1 MLAELTRCVLDEPSL
16 PPSSKGRICDHGALH
31 HLALLYSGAAA
42 ARVHTFLTRL
52 CAVLTAPDKPT
63 RWVAA
68 PLATAAAGGAGGAGG
83 AAAAGGHAALRQLLL
98 ALVRARARARA
109 RVS

>member
-1 MLAELTRCVLDEPSL
+1 MRARRAEPTAEQQRADLRPRRAA
-16 PPSSKGRICDHGALH
+16 PPH

-98 ALVRARARARA
+98 ALVRARVRARA